1 MTDFRVFK
9 PLFLDKGYKNRTTT
23 IKVQKCM
30 SEKKELQVAALKT
43 VRLLTIYPQI
53 KSLRWSH
60 CLTSSM

>member
-30 SEKKELQVAALKT
+30 SEKKAA
-43 VRLLTIYPQI
+43 
-53 KSLRWSH
+53 
-60 CLTSSM
+60 SSCTEKRYGY